1 VLTDLIPGTAYPI
14 MGASGTLEVAGLA
27 IWGIHLWRLLGH
39 RAAEP
44 SAATARPGRITADMR
59 VAEIAEWYPALLD
72 IFERYG
78 FKELRNPLLR
88 RTLARRVTV
97 RMACELKHVPEE
109 KLLAALNESLN

>member
-1 VLTDLIPGTAYPI
+1 
-14 MGASGTLEVAGLA
+14 
-27 IWGIHLWRLLGH
+27 
-39 RAAEP
+39 
-44 SAATARPGRITADMR
+44 MR